1 MLPTPERAGTEGLA
15 RAPIIPR
22 PPGAG
27 LGRIAILVG
36 VIPTIRITQ
45 PTLVARP
52 FHREGWVYEEKVDGW
67 RMLAYKVAGTVKLVS
82 RNGLDHTRRFP
93 DIVAALRKLDANGL
107 ILDGEVAVYDA
118 QLVSRFEWL
127 RHASPPDLST
137 PPLFMVFD
145 CLQAR
150 GKDLRKERLY
160 VRRNVIEDVLDE
172 QDRVLPV
179 RRLADDGLKAWQQVI
194 EHGYEG
200 LVAKDPQSPYVAG
213 RTLKWLK
220 VKQRDYRVEERGWD
234 SRNKS

>member
-150 GKDLRKERLY
+150 AVGVTSTRWPPHPVLLY
-160 VRRNVIEDVLDE
+160 QRSCGGTCGPTCVHW
-172 QDRVLPV
+172 
-179 RRLADDGLKAWQQVI
+179 DDGWRPPRRAARRR
-194 EHGYEG
+194 GAAGGEG
-200 LVAKDPQSPYVAG
+200 PSDWIPWFGVCLEFWEAG
-213 RTLKWLK
+213 GSVTGRPA
-220 VKQRDYRVEERGWD
+220 
-234 SRNKS
+234 